1 MVDLLKDNLSCE
13 LRAPLINHTPVTCYR
28 NHCNL
33 VFIDSTDLCE
43 PELQCQLSF
52 ITKLML
58 LISLKQGLIE
68 DIPFISDSLLYSNLV
83 FSAIKCDIINKK

>member
-1 MVDLLKDNLSCE
+1 MSAFFHYK
-13 LRAPLINHTPVTCYR
+13 TY
-28 NHCNL
+28 
-33 VFIDSTDLCE
+33 
-43 PELQCQLSF
+43 
-52 ITKLML
+52 ML